1 MAKNKI
7 QLREE
12 IDETIFDEMNSLYP
26 TETKRSGMQTKQAI
40 DHISLPSNFDFSLF
54 QNDAS
59 CYHINA
65 AEAYMVLNI
74 ILVTIANTHGF
85 WSEITNLSVN
95 SEILDFLVK
104 SEHLA
109 RFGDRITSKYSIKE
123 YEIAQSTRARSRNRS
138 KTPKTEIIN
147 NPTREDFELNF
158 DDFEDLN
165 PGDDFFE

>member
-1 MAKNKI
+1 MAKKI
-7 QLREE
+7 VLRDH
-12 IDETIFDEMNSLYP
+12 IDETIFEEMNSLYP
-26 TETKRSGMQTKQAI
+26 SETKRPGMKTKQAI
-40 DHISLPSNFDFSLF
+40 DHISIPSDFDFPSS
-54 QNDAS
+54 QKDAS
-59 CYHINA
+59 DTHLNA
-65 AEAYMVLNI
+65 AAAYMALNI
-74 ILVTIANTHGF
+74 ILAAIANTHGF
-85 WSEITNLSVN
+85 WADVSDFSVN